1 MPWKRA
7 SRLLLLRCMLN
18 ITNDPQR
25 PREAKLNGGS
35 LESTDIHACFCI
47 TGPILSML
55 GEHRAHV
62 LIFGSLFVAQLAHLL
77 LRRHNVHGMQE
88 AIHVQSS
95 VLPIATVHEKLKVVA
110 VQNGRAQDARQALEI
125 VGRDRL
131 PASCEFLEYQA
142 QAHQIACNREAL
154 HEERN
159 ELPEL

>member
-47 TGPILSML
+47 AGPILSML

-62 LIFGSLFVAQLAHLL
+62 LIFGDPCSVATTKPSSRLSNCASCRLSVPGRYRPVAGQHQRDASIAAGA
-77 LRRHNVHGMQE
+77 VH
-88 AIHVQSS
+88 
-95 VLPIATVHEKLKVVA
+95 
-110 VQNGRAQDARQALEI
+110 R
-125 VGRDRL
+125 RL
-131 PASCEFLEYQA
+131 PAILGFDT
-142 QAHQIACNREAL
+142 
-154 HEERN
+154 RN
-159 ELPEL
+159 TGFDTIIFWV